1 MNSTLGNIG
10 NYLVGW
16 TLITLVL
23 SWLFALT
30 YPLLLRVLNTSGA
43 QQASRATLIYVLL
56 PPAAAIL
63 ALLILSVPE
72 LAFPLVSTHCHETLC
87 TPHTL
92 HMSTDTLEGIVSVFS
107 VVIVLTGLCTLI
119 ATQLIHSRKR
129 LRVLRD
135 LSEDN
140 SPKYRLIDSPEHIAW
155 CAGLLRP
162 QIFISSGLLAS
173 LSAAQL
179 RVVLI
184 HEKTHA
190 IRRDNLRK
198 WLLYWATF
206 TWPKNIRRNIRQNY
220 SNYSEHICDLV
231 AAQLEQKHHKLN
243 DVIDTLASTDSIGLA
258 PLTTNNH
265 QRKRVTALQRELHLQ
280 NASSSSKNISRL
292 LPEFLIAA
300 IWLLSV
306 ITAVHF
312 GHPLLEWLS
321 S

>member
-119 ATQLIHSRKR
+119 TTQLIHSRKR
-129 LRVLRD
+129 LRILRD

-162 QIFISSGLLAS
+162 QIFISSGLIAS
-173 LSAAQL
+173 LSAEQL

-206 TWPKNIRRNIRQNY
+206 TWPK
-220 SNYSEHICDLV
+220 
-231 AAQLEQKHHKLN
+231 HHKLN
-243 DVIDTLASTDSIGLA
+243 ALIDTLASTDFIGLA
-258 PLTTNNH
+258 PLTKNKH